1 MSALRRFAIH
11 PLVYG
16 SVALMAARLVSIV
29 AGLATVSIVVRAL
42 DGTAFGFWS
51 ALVSLTT
58 LTAGLDLGIGSA
70 VRNRISTLRATG
82 DEDGARDAFG
92 AALIVVTLVSAALAG
107 LLLVAAAAAQAS
119 GWTEWPGEQHRAVA
133 AAVVL
138 LGAFQVGN
146 LGQLAL
152 YAREQP
158 LLVAGLEVAR
168 WLITVP
174 ALLLVAFADGGLLAM
189 TATYFVALAL
199 SVAAAFPILLT
210 DRRWR
215 RPPPGPAR
223 AWRIA
228 RRDVWAGAGFAA
240 LQIVATLVYQTD
252 VLIAAQLT
260 SLATTGDFALVQR
273 LYLVPLSL
281 LFAAVTP
288 LWARTASE
296 VARGNHRWARTLAER
311 AAGAATGVLAL
322 CGGAAVVLGP
332 WAVKVWTGR
341 DVHDRWLYAG
351 FAAWL
356 VVAGWVAVLSVI
368 LNGMSRIW
376 PQVRWLTVA
385 VAMKLLVATLAVERV
400 GVAALAWGAAISLLP
415 LALSNWREVRRSLG
429 ASGRG
434 TAVEGAA

>member
-1 MSALRRFAIH
+1 MSALLRFAQH
-11 PLVYG
+11 PLVSG
-16 SVALMAARLVSIV
+16 SAALMGARLVSIA

-58 LTAGLDLGIGSA
+58 LTAGLDLGIGNA
-70 VRNRISTLRATG
+70 VRNRIATLRATG

-92 AALIVVTLVSAALAG
+92 AALIVVTLLSASLAG
-107 LLLVAAAAAQAS
+107 LVLAGATAVQAT
-119 GWTEWPGEQHRAVA
+119 GWTDWSGEQHRAVA
-133 AAVVL
+133 AAVIL

-158 LLVAGLEVAR
+158 LLVAGLEVTR

-174 ALLLVAFADGGLLAM
+174 ALLLVAAAQGGLLAM
-189 TATYFVALAL
+189 TVTYFVALAL
-199 SVAAAFPILLT
+199 SVVAALPLLLS
-210 DRRWR
+210 DPRWR
-215 RPPPGPAR
+215 RPLPGPAR

-228 RRDVWAGAGFAA
+228 RRDVWTGAGFAA
-240 LQIVATLVYQTD
+240 LQIAATLVYQTD

-296 VARGNHRWARTLAER
+296 VARGNHRWARALAER
-311 AAGAATGVLAL
+311 AAGAAAGGLAL
-322 CGGAAVVLGP
+322 GGVAIVILGP
-332 WAVKVWTGR
+332 WAVKIWTGR

-351 FAAWL
+351 FAVWL
-356 VVAGWVAVLSVI
+356 VVAGWVAVLSVV
-368 LNGMSRIW
+368 LNGMGRVW

-385 VAMKLLVATLAVERV
+385 MVMKLLVAGLAVERV
-400 GVAALAWGAAISLLP
+400 GIAALAWGAAISLLP
-415 LALSNWREVRRSLG
+415 LALSNWREVRRSLE
-429 ASGRG
+429 ASGQGAATGG
-434 TAVEGAA
+434 TA